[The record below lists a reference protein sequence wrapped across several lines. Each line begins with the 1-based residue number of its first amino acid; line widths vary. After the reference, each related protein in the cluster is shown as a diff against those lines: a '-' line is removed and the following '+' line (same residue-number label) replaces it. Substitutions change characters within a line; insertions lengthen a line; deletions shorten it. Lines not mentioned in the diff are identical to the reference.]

1 MTILFNEIDVLIVG
15 AGPVG
20 LATAL
25 ELGLHDVDCLVVERR
40 DGSTYAPKT
49 TMVSARNMEFC
60 RRWGIA
66 PQVRNKVWDEDRRL
80 DFVYAESLTGA
91 EIGRWPTPCYREQR
105 ISSPSP
111 EVATHCPQLYFDPI
125 LKERVARESRA
136 SLLYQ
141 TNVVDFV
148 EDEDGVSAMLERDNE
163 RFEIR
168 CRILVACDGAA
179 GLVREKLNIPLEGRG
194 HLAQSVNVFFEC
206 RDLDS
211 RHAKG
216 WARIYRMVDERGC
229 WSELIP
235 IDGNRLWRLTVFD
248 EPDVPRPPEDYL
260 RRAFGTDIPV
270 RVIDASTWSRR
281 DYVARSY
288 GTRRVFLVGDSAH
301 QCSPTSGLGM
311 ATGLED
317 AVNLGWKIAAALQ
330 GWGGHA
336 LLASYEQERKPLA
349 LRNVSL
355 STLAFDAIRAIP
367 PRLANAG
374 PQNWQ
379 EDLSK
384 FSTPEFVKLHYVYET
399 SEICLPDGENAAALA
414 APLAR
419 PGARAPHAWIAP
431 GRSIL
436 DLFGPHFSILKLIP
450 GVDASPLETAIEG
463 LGAPIKTHDASSV
476 SLSHDYGCALAL
488 VRPDGHIAWR
498 GSHASE
504 ADAAKIAKRACGF

>member
-1 MTILFNEIDVLIVG
+1 MRRLCDDIDVLIVG

-25 ELGLHDVDCLVVERR
+25 ELGLHGVESLVVERR
-40 DGSTYAPKT
+40 DGSIHVPKT

-91 EIGRWPTPCYREQR
+91 EIARWPTPCYREQR
-105 ISSPSP
+105 LTAPSP
-111 EVATHCPQLYFDPI
+111 EVATHCPQLYFDPM
-125 LKERVARESRA
+125 LKERVARESKA

-141 TNVVDFV
+141 AQVVDFA
-148 EDEDGVSAMLERDNE
+148 EDEDGVRATIERDHE
-163 RFEIR
+163 RFEMR

-179 GLVREKLNIPLEGRG
+179 GLVREKLNIALDGRG
-194 HLAQSVNVFFEC
+194 DLAQSVNVFFEC
-206 RDLDS
+206 RDLVS

-216 WARIYRMVDERGC
+216 WARIYRMIDDGGC

-235 IDGNRLWRLTVFD
+235 IDGDRLWRLTVFD
-248 EPDVPRPPEDYL
+248 EPDAPRPAEDYL
-260 RRAFGTDIPV
+260 RRAFGADIPV
-270 RVIDASTWSRR
+270 RVIDASTWRRR
-281 DYVARSY
+281 DYVARTY
-288 GTRRVFLVGDSAH
+288 GAGRVFLAGDSAH

-355 STLAFDAIRAIP
+355 STLAFDALRAIP
-367 PRLANAG
+367 PRHAHAET
-374 PQNWQ
+374 QNWRD
-379 EDLSK
+379 DLAK

-399 SEICLPDGENAAALA
+399 SGICLPDDENAAQA

-419 PGARAPHAWIAP
+419 PGARAPHAWISP
-431 GRSIL
+431 GRSSL
-436 DLFGPHFSILKLIP
+436 DLFGPHFTILKLSP
-450 GVDASPLETAIEG
+450 GADASPLETAMER
-463 LGAPIKTHDASSV
+463 LGAPLKTHDASSTT
-476 SLSHDYGCALAL
+476 LSRDYGCALAL

-498 GSHASE
+498 GAQAGESE
-504 ADAAKIAKRACGF
+504 AAKIAARACGF